1 MGSLGVGH
9 DWSNLAAAAAAVSK
23 TDIEKKIPSMPWVQ
37 EENYLRILFG
47 ACTQLLSCE
56 WFFMTKWTVAHQ
68 APLSMGFSRKE
79 YRSGLP
85 FPLPKYLPDPGI
97 KPASLH
103 LLSWQVCSLPL
114 SHLGSPI
121 YLGSAGQM
129 VSRKFVELLQ
139 EEKHV
144 EVKPNL

>member
-1 MGSLGVGH
+1 
-9 DWSNLAAAAAAVSK
+9 
-23 TDIEKKIPSMPWVQ
+23 
-37 EENYLRILFG
+37 
-47 ACTQLLSCE
+47 
-56 WFFMTKWTVAHQ
+56 MTKWTVAHQ

>member
-1 MGSLGVGH
+1 
-9 DWSNLAAAAAAVSK
+9 
-23 TDIEKKIPSMPWVQ
+23 
-37 EENYLRILFG
+37 
-47 ACTQLLSCE
+47 
-56 WFFMTKWTVAHQ
+56 MTKWTVAHQ

-85 FPLPKYLPDPGI
+85 FPPPMDLPDPGI
-97 KPASLH
+97 KPATLH

-121 YLGSAGQM
+121 YLSSAGQI

-139 EEKHV
+139 E
-144 EVKPNL
+144 